1 MIRRPPRSTRTAT
14 LFPYTTLF
22 RSRRAWG
29 ELLSIRGKGKPG
41 GGGQA
46 AAPPVHVM
54 KDLDLADEVE
64 RGRESF
70 GALFPLGGA
79 DFTRMA
85 DKRLQRLDIEQQLG
99 GVAAHALGGEIE
111 ELDLALR
118 IADEGAADGRAEAHT
133 QDYEID
139 RKH

>member
-79 DFTRMA
+79 DFARMA
-85 DKRLQRLDIEQQLG
+85 DPILQRLDLAQQLG
-99 GVAAHALGGEIE
+99 GVAAHALGRSDGHTS
-111 ELDLALR
+111 ALPSLMR
-118 IADEGAADGRAEAHT
+118 TAS
-133 QDYEID
+133 
-139 RKH
+139 